1 MAQLCFFFYTDIRS
15 NHRAKEKR
23 GEHNMKWVKKCF
35 KFMILFL
42 FMICFFAAG
51 ILSFSGIK
59 TANEKLSQKS
69 LYEMAHS
76 IENKDDFV
84 SYDDL
89 PDMYCKAVIAAED
102 KRFFKH
108 CGIDLIAIGRAVVHD
123 LAAGSYV
130 EGGST
135 ITQQLAK
142 NQYLTQEKLLER
154 KAAEMFLAFEIEKVF
169 SKEEI
174 FALYVNSI
182 YFGSGY
188 YGIAEASRGYY
199 GKEVWDLT
207 DEECVTL
214 AGIPNAPS
222 VYDLNQNPDLAEQRK
237 DQVLRQMS
245 KLGDIVIP

>member
-123 LAAGSYV
+123 LAAGSYI

-142 NQYLTQEKLLER
+142 NQYFTQEKLLER

-188 YGIAEASRGYY
+188 YGIARQT
-199 GKEVWDLT
+199 V
-207 DEECVTL
+207 
-214 AGIPNAPS
+214 GIT
-222 VYDLNQNPDLAEQRK
+222 EKRF
-237 DQVLRQMS
+237 
-245 KLGDIVIP
+245 GI

>member
-1 MAQLCFFFYTDIRS
+1 
-15 NHRAKEKR
+15 
-23 GEHNMKWVKKCF
+23 MKWLKKCF
-35 KFMILFL
+35 KLLILFL
-42 FMICFFAAG
+42 LVMCFLAAG
-51 ILSFSGIK
+51 ILGVCGIT
-59 TANEKLSQKS
+59 TAKEKLADKN
-69 LYEMAHS
+69 LYEMAHE
-76 IENKDDFV
+76 IESKEDFIPY
-84 SYDDL
+84 SDL
-89 PDMYCKAVIAAED
+89 PDVYCKAVIAAED

-108 CGIDLIAIGRAVVHD
+108 CGIDLIAIGRAAIHD
-123 LAAGSYV
+123 IAAGSYI

-142 NQYLTQEKLLER
+142 NQYLTQEKLLKR
-154 KAAEMFLAFEIEKVF
+154 KAAEMFLAFKMEQTF

-199 GKEVWDLT
+199 GKDVQDLT
-207 DEECVTL
+207 EEECITL

-237 DQVLRQMS
+237 NQILRQMS
-245 KLGDIVIP
+245 ELGAIIIP

>member
-1 MAQLCFFFYTDIRS
+1 
-15 NHRAKEKR
+15 
-23 GEHNMKWVKKCF
+23 MKWVKKCF

-123 LAAGSYV
+123 LAAGSYI

-142 NQYLTQEKLLER
+142 NQYFTQEKLLER

>member
-1 MAQLCFFFYTDIRS
+1 
-15 NHRAKEKR
+15 
-23 GEHNMKWVKKCF
+23 MKWVKKCF

-123 LAAGSYV
+123 LAAGSYI

-135 ITQQLAK
+135 ITQQL
-142 NQYLTQEKLLER
+142 
-154 KAAEMFLAFEIEKVF
+154 

-237 DQVLRQMS
+237 DQVLRQMA